1 MTVQVKFTYEDY
13 LLFPDDG
20 RRHEL
25 IDGEHHVTPSPSER
39 HQRIT
44 LNLACS
50 IVDHLKLHPAGR
62 LYTAPFDVIL
72 SSFDV
77 VQPDLVFISSAKA
90 SIITAHNIQG
100 APDLLIEILS
110 ESTRKT
116 DEIIKRKLY
125 ERHGVQEYWI
135 VDPELETVKVYRT
148 TPHGYSRVAEL
159 SHEAS
164 DTLCTPLL
172 PDLSIPLIDLFK

>member
-90 SIITAHNIQG
+90 RSS
-100 APDLLIEILS
+100 P
-110 ESTRKT
+110 
-116 DEIIKRKLY
+116 
-125 ERHGVQEYWI
+125 
-135 VDPELETVKVYRT
+135 RT
-148 TPHGYSRVAEL
+148 TFKEHLISSSRSSQRAPARPTK
-159 SHEAS
+159 SS
-164 DTLCTPLL
+164 SGSSTSGMGCRSTGSWTLNWRQ
-172 PDLSIPLIDLFK
+172 